1 MKHLKLILSILFIF
15 CLTRTY
21 ADDSNYLFRHYQ
33 VENGLSDNM
42 ATCCVQ
48 DRKGYI
54 WIGTR
59 DGLNR
64 FDGYTFKVFRNDPD
78 ETETLGSNWI
88 TCLGCDMNGD
98 LWVGTLSGLY
108 QYDDEKESFRHIP
121 FTADKGIDIFQFDK
135 DIQVSLP
142 KVAIARFGIGNVNEY
157 IRFSYCFNRD
167 FTSSTIFSACRQL
180 ITYFSL
186 LFILIK
192 KA

>member
-1 MKHLKLILSILFIF
+1 MKHINLR
-15 CLTRTY
+15 LTTLLQNVPNIKH
-21 ADDSNYLFRHYQ
+21 DKQ
-33 VENGLSDNM
+33 V
-42 ATCCVQ
+42 C
-48 DRKGYI
+48 
-54 WIGTR
+54 
-59 DGLNR
+59 
-64 FDGYTFKVFRNDPD
+64 F
-78 ETETLGSNWI
+78 
-88 TCLGCDMNGD
+88 
-98 LWVGTLSGLY
+98 
-108 QYDDEKESFRHIP
+108 
-121 FTADKGIDIFQFDK
+121 FQFDK

>member
-1 MKHLKLILSILFIF
+1 MKIVTQMKHINLR
-15 CLTRTY
+15 LTTLLQNFPNIKH
-21 ADDSNYLFRHYQ
+21 DKQ
-33 VENGLSDNM
+33 V
-42 ATCCVQ
+42 C
-48 DRKGYI
+48 
-54 WIGTR
+54 
-59 DGLNR
+59 
-64 FDGYTFKVFRNDPD
+64 F
-78 ETETLGSNWI
+78 
-88 TCLGCDMNGD
+88 
-98 LWVGTLSGLY
+98 
-108 QYDDEKESFRHIP
+108 
-121 FTADKGIDIFQFDK
+121 FQFDK

>member
-1 MKHLKLILSILFIF
+1 MIPIDAIIKFCLSMISSLSVNSILLYSFKKQITKIVTQMKHIN
-15 CLTRTY
+15 LTLTTLLQNFPNIKH
-21 ADDSNYLFRHYQ
+21 DKQ
-33 VENGLSDNM
+33 V
-42 ATCCVQ
+42 C
-48 DRKGYI
+48 
-54 WIGTR
+54 
-59 DGLNR
+59 
-64 FDGYTFKVFRNDPD
+64 F
-78 ETETLGSNWI
+78 
-88 TCLGCDMNGD
+88 
-98 LWVGTLSGLY
+98 
-108 QYDDEKESFRHIP
+108 
-121 FTADKGIDIFQFDK
+121 FQFDK